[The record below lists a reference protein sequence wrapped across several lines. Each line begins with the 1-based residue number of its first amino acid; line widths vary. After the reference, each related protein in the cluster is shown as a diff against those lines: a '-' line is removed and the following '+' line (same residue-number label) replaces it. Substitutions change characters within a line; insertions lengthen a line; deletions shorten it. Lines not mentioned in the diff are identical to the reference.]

1 MNMTLITKCPAC
13 DEDVDVDDDIELSEV
28 VTCQNCEHA
37 LEVVSLEPLLLA
49 EWDEEEK

>member
-1 MNMTLITKCPAC
+1 MTLITLCPLC
-13 DEDVDVDDDIELSEV
+13 DEEMDLNDDVELSEV
-28 VTCQNCEHA
+28 VKCQNCEND